1 MEALL
6 ESKLVEATQVI
17 EQQLDAE
24 INRLDNLD
32 EDELEKIRER
42 RIAAMKKAQV
52 QKQVI
57 KCEFNEV
64 LTIWYCESVFA
75 VYASSVVLCH
85 LFCHMFCHDI
95 TKLPLVVKIKVKFK

>member
-24 INRLDNLD
+24 ISRLDNLD

-42 RIAAMKKAQV
+42 RINAMKKAQA
-52 QKQVI
+52 QKQVSATGSVN
-57 KCEFNEV
+57 CYY
-64 LTIWYCESVFA
+64 WYVIVSRIMA
-75 VYASSVVLCH
+75 
-85 LFCHMFCHDI
+85 
-95 TKLPLVVKIKVKFK
+95 

>member
-42 RIAAMKKAQV
+42 RINAMKKAQV
-52 QKQVI
+52 QKQVSCFHFYDL
-57 KCEFNEV
+57 K
-64 LTIWYCESVFA
+64 
-75 VYASSVVLCH
+75 
-85 LFCHMFCHDI
+85 
-95 TKLPLVVKIKVKFK
+95 

>member
-42 RIAAMKKAQV
+42 RINAMKKAQV
-52 QKQVI
+52 QKQV
-57 KCEFNEV
+57 
-64 LTIWYCESVFA
+64 
-75 VYASSVVLCH
+75 SSSYH
-85 LFCHMFCHDI
+85 H
-95 TKLPLVVKIKVKFK
+95 T